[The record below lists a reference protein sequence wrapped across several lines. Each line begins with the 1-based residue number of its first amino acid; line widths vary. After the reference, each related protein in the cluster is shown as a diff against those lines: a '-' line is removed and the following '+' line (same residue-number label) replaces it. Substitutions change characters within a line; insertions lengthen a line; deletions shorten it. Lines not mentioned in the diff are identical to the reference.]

1 VVRLQKH
8 SAEANIYHDLF
19 LGVELPKAPMFEQ
32 PTRSPSSG
40 PAATTPSFLS
50 TIIPPWQHIDDH
62 DSLGLTPLICAIDQ
76 MDASKV
82 DLLIDNCADV
92 EVRDLDDK
100 TPLLH
105 AACKEDESMVVK
117 LKKAGASMDAIC
129 KGLTVLHH
137 MICAGKALMVRVLL
151 ENGAKIDFP
160 GPNGFTPLL
169 HAVLRDKVEK
179 QNVTDLE
186 SRSITHALTG
196 NCCPEPVAQA
206 SVVQALCYRETG
218 DSLQKPNIDAQ
229 DKEGWTVVHHAIH
242 NGRYD
247 LLEVLLSNGADPNIG
262 CRVGKTPLYH
272 AIDRKQYR
280 SAELLLRSSANVNA
294 KDCHDRTPL
303 LSAVRASNTY
313 QLIELENEASIE
325 WDKFDKPLNKDVRD
339 LLKSSAERRE
349 SMSSAR
355 SSSSSGS

>member
-19 LGVELPKAPMFEQ
+19 LGVESPKAPMFEQ

-50 TIIPPWQHIDDH
+50 TIISPWQHIDDH

-76 MDASKV
+76 IDASKV
-82 DLLIDNCADV
+82 DLLIDNSADV